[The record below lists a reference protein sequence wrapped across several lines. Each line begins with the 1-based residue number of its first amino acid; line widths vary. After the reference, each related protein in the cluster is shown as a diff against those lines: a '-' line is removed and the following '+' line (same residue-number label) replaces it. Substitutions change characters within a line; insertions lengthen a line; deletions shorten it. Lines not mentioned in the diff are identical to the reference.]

1 MPRKARAEPRD
12 FGGAEWRLFSD
23 EHGVRAVSQ
32 PVERLPKAA
41 VISGDGRWAE
51 LWGNHGLE
59 KVFVRLGR

>member
-1 MPRKARAEPRD
+1 VSKAVKQ
-12 FGGAEWRLFSD
+12 GGWHLWSTEAGQL
-23 EHGVRAVSQ
+23 AKPK

-59 KVFVRLGR
+59 KVFVRLGAK